1 MAPDNQKLSLVL
13 RQPAPRSMSVGAAPI
28 LGFACVL
35 GFACILG
42 VAFSLGGC
50 GFRLAG
56 NEPLPVMLVHPY
68 LSLKDPYTDFARE
81 FERRL
86 KSNDAHLMPNM
97 EGASATI
104 EVTQDQVVQRVL
116 SVSAANI
123 PTEYQL
129 TYTVTFDV
137 KEGTQEILAP
147 KKIQLSRDFSFA
159 ENALLA
165 KEHEADI
172 LRGQMALDLVSIVM
186 RQLTSLK

>member
-1 MAPDNQKLSLVL
+1 MLVQLAQRSLRLAACLLGVTCSLV
-13 RQPAPRSMSVGAAPI
+13 
-28 LGFACVL
+28 
-35 GFACILG
+35 
-42 VAFSLGGC
+42 GC

-56 NEPLPVMLVHPY
+56 SEPLPPMMAHPY
-68 LSLKDPYTDFARE
+68 LSVKDPYTDFARE

-97 EGASATI
+97 EGASAII

-129 TYTVTFDV
+129 TYTVTFGV
-137 KEGTQEILAP
+137 KEGTQEILPA

-172 LRGQMALDLVSIVM
+172 LRGQMAIDLVSIVM
-186 RQLTSLK
+186 RQLNSLK